1 MQTNG
6 IKEVIKRDVLIEM
19 SSSKMDLDTTP
30 DEKTVSENSRKMEAL
45 FLSLVLCM
53 NPSSKMEKSSAKL
66 NFFFL

>member
-1 MQTNG
+1 VQTNG
-6 IKEVIKRDVLIEM
+6 IKEVIERDVLIEM

-53 NPSSKMEKSSAKL
+53 NP
-66 NFFFL
+66 